1 MNNQAQAKL
10 LRAHV
15 FVSGRVQGVS
25 FRWYTQRQ
33 AQELKLTGWVRNLWD
48 GRVEAIF
55 EGPEKAVRAAVA
67 WCHTGASPARVDKVE
82 VNYEEPT
89 GDFNRFRITW

>member
-1 MNNQAQAKL
+1 VNNQSQANL

-15 FVSGRVQGVS
+15 FVSGRVQGVN
-25 FRWYTQRQ
+25 FRWYTQRK
-33 AQELKLTGWVRNLWD
+33 AQDLNLTGWVRNLWD

-55 EGPEKAVRAAVA
+55 EGQEKAVRAAVA
-67 WCHTGASPARVDKVE
+67 WCHTGAPSARVDNVE

-89 GDFNRFRITW
+89 GEFNRFRITW